1 MTIQNESGLLQQA
14 TNVQTNTVTKK
25 GNTEM
30 NNEIIAE
37 INNARQANLPQDD
50 RTAPALYEALGVKTQ
65 EQLIIKLDEL
75 NRRPYQVLKA
85 ALKSDD
91 LELYVKAY
99 IIMTKHGIQ
108 PRLWHKKL
116 ASKLL
121 VETKVELE
129 KESLM
134 FTHQKA
140 KERELDIALIQ
151 GTERAE
157 RIFGIA
163 GDATDAKTLRAEL
176 LANHKL
182 LANVEFPIGL
192 KPDGSF
198 SLKELVDAA
207 QKDELRHGWSATG
220 RPYTIPARKW
230 ALNPLNK
237 AIAQLTKTAMYLQE
251 LDQTA
256 FDAVKLLTNQLVYAR
271 SHLDK
276 HIVVLAEL
284 RVLENEEGFD
294 DGHSQF
300 RAECLEDYVA
310 LAFEQELLPRKL
322 MQLVAAVGVDE
333 ACNDLNLRDWITN
346 QLEDIDVNSE
356 MQKEMLQNGSVSHK
370 DYGLIGKEAAEQRTF
385 AYPVHQFDDLAH
397 FREQYEFKHT
407 TGMRGAVAAAV
418 NLALPRKMPEW
429 EWAAEHFCTK
439 LVDSLGYAAEARQ
452 ISTQA
457 AWDAR
462 KAGADHFKKGAEH
475 LKKMWAWAKERK
487 ATFLKAAR
495 QAQQYGSFIASAE
508 GMAEIHVAKRSS
520 VMQFGLNKFSRRIY
534 RDLFIME
541 RELTRHAEWLERL
554 VLIRDTIEG
563 APWPVLDNERDQEK
577 FSKQLESMGR
587 EAIDDVCLMDYEG
600 DPLRF
605 RFMSAQWFYIDAK
618 ASDVNRVVDGYI
630 ISVSDM
636 YQKIEGAIS
645 YMRDFH
651 REVRAYEEY
660 LASLGYW
667 DDRENSIF
675 KTGGVA
681 PLYWNMDGTY
691 LTKEEADAAIAK
703 EIDEGIIDIDDIADV
718 VVADENMM
726 I

>member
-1 MTIQNESGLLQQA
+1 MTSQIESGLRQQA
-14 TNVQTNTVTKK
+14 TEVNKSKSTIEGINTMSTQITV
-25 GNTEM
+25 
-30 NNEIIAE
+30 NEINA
-37 INNARQANLPQDD
+37 ARQAHLPQDV
-50 RTAPALYEALGVKTQ
+50 RKAPALYEALEVKNE
-65 EQLIIKLDEL
+65 EQLVIKLDEL

-85 ALKSDD
+85 ALKAEP
-91 LELYVKAY
+91 ELYIKAHT
-99 IIMTKHGIQ
+99 IMTKHGIE
-108 PRLWHKKL
+108 PRLWHSKMV
-116 ASKLL
+116 SKLL
-121 VETKVELE
+121 TETKVELE

-140 KERELDIALIQ
+140 KERELDVALIQ
-151 GTERAE
+151 NSERAE

-163 GDATDAKTLRAEL
+163 EVTGAKELRSEL
-176 LANHKL
+176 LANPKL

-207 QKDELRHGWSATG
+207 QKDEMRHGWSATG

-322 MQLVAAVGVDE
+322 MQLVVSVGVDE
-333 ACNDLNLRDWITN
+333 ACNDLYLRDWITH
-346 QLEDIDVNSE
+346 QLEELDVSAE
-356 MQKEMLQNGSVSHK
+356 MSREMLQNGSVSHK

-418 NLALPRKMPEW
+418 NLALPRKLPEW

-439 LVDSLGYAAEARQ
+439 LVDSLGYAAEDRQ
-452 ISTQA
+452 VSTQA
-457 AWDAR
+457 AWNAR
-462 KAGADHFKKGAEH
+462 KAKAKHYVKI
-475 LKKMWAWAKERK
+475 WAKAKEHK
-487 ATFLKAAR
+487 AAFLKAAR
-495 QAQQYGSFIASAE
+495 QAQQYGSFIYSTE
-508 GMAEIHVAKRSS
+508 GMADIHVAKRSS

-534 RDLFIME
+534 RDLFMME

-563 APWPVLDNERDQEK
+563 APWPVLELERDQEK

-587 EAIDDVCLMDYEG
+587 EAIDDVCLMNYEG
-600 DPLRF
+600 DPMSF
-605 RFMSAQWFYIDAK
+605 KFMGAEWHYIDAK

-636 YQKIEGAIS
+636 YARIEEALKD
-645 YMRDFH
+645 MRDFH
-651 REVRAYEEY
+651 KEVRAYEGY

-667 DDRENSIF
+667 DDREDGIF
-675 KTGGVA
+675 KTGGVP
-681 PLYWNMDGTY
+681 PLYWNMDGVY
-691 LTKEEADAAIAK
+691 LNKEEADAAIAR
-703 EIDEGIIDIDDIADV
+703 EIDEGVVDIDDIADV
-718 VVADENMM
+718 VVADDHMM